1 MNKTYI
7 LFSLTIV
14 LFWNPIML
22 SLLLN
27 SVVAG
32 FLFTISIA
40 LFTYI
45 IASLK
50 RDILKIIWV
59 NFFIVIGV
67 LLNAEVIFRHVFNE
81 YNIPNLYRSYDN
93 FYFNKPLLNTHFT
106 DPEFNSIY
114 LTNIQ
119 GFRVKNI
126 VNQHA
131 EIDSCDVLFIGD
143 SFTQGAQVD
152 FEYMFSSIFEEKN
165 PEMKVVNAGISGANI
180 IDEFY
185 FITNLGISLH
195 PKKIIVQLCVNNDFF
210 NIIEHKSGIKE
221 WLREKSALYRSASII
236 IPSHFNNKIPRCIDP
251 FFEDEIN
258 NKNYNICYTKSSPIK
273 EKDKDILLY
282 SINRINSISKKI
294 GAELII
300 LLIPTKEQIYTEYFT
315 EVVNAYQLD
324 TNYID
329 LNYPNYWLTHK
340 MDSLNIDYIDV
351 TDEFRKQSSPMF
363 FKNDIHLTKE
373 GHAVV
378 ATQICDYL
386 KK

>member
-1 MNKTYI
+1 
-7 LFSLTIV
+7 
-14 LFWNPIML
+14 ML

-45 IASLK
+45 IAYLNK
-50 RDILKIIWV
+50 DFLKIIWV
-59 NFFIVIGV
+59 NFFIVIGI

-81 YNIPNLYRSYDN
+81 YNIPNLYLSHDN

-114 LTNIQ
+114 LTSIQ
-119 GFRVKNI
+119 GFRVKNVI
-126 VNQHA
+126 DQHKK
-131 EIDSCDVLFIGD
+131 IDSCDVLFIGD

-185 FITNLGISLH
+185 FITNIGIPLR

-221 WLREKSALYRSASII
+221 WLRENSALYRSASII
-236 IPSHFNNKIPRCIDP
+236 IPSHLKPKIPRCVDP
-251 FFEDEIN
+251 FFENEIN
-258 NKNYNICYTKSSPIK
+258 NIDYNICYTQTSPIK

-282 SINRINSISKKI
+282 SINRINTISKKI

-300 LLIPTKEQIYTEYFT
+300 LLIPTKEQIYTECFT

-329 LNYPNYWLTHK
+329 LNYPNYWLAHQ

-351 TDEFRKQSSPMF
+351 TNEFRKQSSPMF

-378 ATQICDYL
+378 ATQICDYFQ
-386 KK
+386 K